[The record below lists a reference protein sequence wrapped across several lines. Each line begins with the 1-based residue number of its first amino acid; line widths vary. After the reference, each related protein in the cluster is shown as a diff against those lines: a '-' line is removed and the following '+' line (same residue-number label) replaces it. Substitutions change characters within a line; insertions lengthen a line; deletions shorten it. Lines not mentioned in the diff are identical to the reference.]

1 MNEYFRPSYCRW
13 FYSPA
18 TFWSNLWSTIRWFKW
33 SWQRAFRG
41 YADCDVWNMFNYLNT
56 IIIPMLEHL
65 REFNSGFPTECTDA
79 AQWKGIL
86 NQMIEGFKSSER
98 ISNLDY
104 PGDVTTW
111 NVQINKDEKIFAD
124 SMKLFSKYYLA
135 LWD

>member
-1 MNEYFRPSYCRW
+1 
-13 FYSPA
+13 
-18 TFWSNLWSTIRWFKW
+18 
-33 SWQRAFRG
+33 
-41 YADCDVWNMFNYLNT
+41 
-56 IIIPMLEHL
+56 MLEHL